1 MTRLGLAD
9 TVHLTVAG
17 EPSGA
22 DEGGPPGGPGRQRA
36 DAPGSSCSSR
46 GATLLCS
53 RRPSLPR
60 RVAAEDTAVKETT
73 VAEAPARGSAAS
85 WATDTDG
92 WAPPGR
98 HAVPPS
104 GDRHRQSAIKKAVIE
119 EAVIEEAAFEGGR
132 GSAYHCAEERRTG
145 PHGPATL
152 QQGALIEPRRRRS
165 STCSTPRLLVEE
177 LITRRARRTPRRPR
191 RLSRGPSPR
200 SLTSP
205 PRSAGHRRTP
215 PSISKP
221 SPGTQCCRPFTGHP
235 EPLEAA
241 DRVRSAVGAI
251 PVAAELPFARQA
263 PLDAGPALALTSGRA
278 LPPSRGH

>member
-36 DAPGSSCSSR
+36 DAPGSSCGSR

-132 GSAYHCAEERRTG
+132 GSAYHCAEEHRTG
-145 PHGPATL
+145 PHGAYTRNSAARSPHRAAAPPKL
-152 QQGALIEPRRRRS
+152 DVQHAAAPRRGAYHS
-165 STCSTPRLLVEE
+165 PGMPHTEAAAATVAGPITAE
-177 LITRRARRTPRRPR
+177 LDVAV
-191 RLSRGPSPR
+191 SYPSPR
-200 SLTSP
+200 SLTWP
-205 PRSAGHRRTP
+205 AGW
-215 PSISKP
+215 
-221 SPGTQCCRPFTGHP
+221 
-235 EPLEAA
+235 
-241 DRVRSAVGAI
+241 
-251 PVAAELPFARQA
+251 
-263 PLDAGPALALTSGRA
+263 
-278 LPPSRGH
+278 